1 MANKDEMSLP
11 VDNNNTEKS
20 HNFLPKYFRSDANK
34 KFLSSTVDQFIT
46 PGKLE
51 KINSYA
57 GRRHSLSREKTDL
70 YLKDVTSDRE
80 NYQFEPSLV
89 QKDEYENV
97 NFYKDYNDYL
107 GVIKKFGGNVSNHSK
122 LNASEFYAWNP
133 HIDLDKFVNFREY
146 YWLSNGPRSVAISGQ
161 QRETVSTYKITN
173 KLDSNSTVFVV
184 TPNGIKYNPTLKLYK
199 GQTYKFDINSP
210 GYPVAIAT
218 NRSYIDQ
225 DYSAEINTQNTS
237 NLYTTGIKKYIY
249 KDDGSLELTT
259 QNYIE
264 NGIIELKVSD
274 TIPDTLFYISESDG
288 DVSGILN
295 FFNISENSQID
306 IDNEIIGKSTYT
318 LGTGTKLSNGMK
330 IHFEG
335 NVIPTKYSTGSW
347 YVEGVGD
354 SISLIPEI
362 ELVTS
367 NAFSSDKSSPF
378 DNSVF
383 DEDPLDVAI
392 TQPITRD
399 YILINRNSPDRNPW
413 SRNNR
418 WFHKSVI
425 ESSLLANNLP
435 IDIDESTRAIRPI
448 IEFESGLKLFN
459 HGAKAKAQV
468 DLVDTYTKDVFSTIE
483 GSIGYNVDGVD
494 LAHGMRVLFT
504 ADTDILVS
512 GKIYKVRVHTHNL
525 VKQISLVE
533 EADASPLDNDVVLSK
548 LGNSYKGKMFF
559 YNGKNWKLA
568 QEKTAINQEPLFDLF
583 DKLQNNLNDE
593 ILYDSSNFAGNK
605 VFSYKIGTGVADTEL
620 GFPLSYNSINNIGDI
635 AFNFDLLTQSV
646 IYQTASLTEVT
657 YKTDKAF
664 LKKYNTDG
672 TTFEYTSGWKKANV
686 DSYQHVIQ
694 TLQVSTI
701 LNNFD
706 IDVYDNSSQL
716 TDLTVQVLVNGIR
729 KIENVDYTVD
739 NTSNFRRIVFI
750 KNLKTEDLVVFKC
763 LSSAD
768 KNTNGFYEM
777 PINFEKNPLNEN
789 ITSFTLGEVLDH
801 VDSIAEAHPSFDG
814 VHPGSNNL
822 RDIGNL
828 AKYGRR
834 FVKHS
839 GPVNLALYHL
849 ASDDSNVINSL
860 RYAKTEYAKFKRKL
874 IFEIENSGFHGSTK
888 EHADLVLSN
897 LSKDFISS
905 NAFKFMDMIGFENEI
920 KTRHTITSTGVSYF
934 SLSSTFTLD
943 TLSSKSVLVYK
954 NDQQLLHDKDYT
966 FKDGFVNLLTTPLIN
981 DVIDIYEYDSTD
993 SWFVPPTPTKLG
1005 LYPKYQPIKYI
1016 DTTYNFNTPV
1026 SVIQGHDGS
1035 LIKAFDDYRDDIILE
1050 IEYRIF
1056 NNIKA
1061 KYDVNK
1067 LDIHDFIKGKFR
1079 SSGFTSTKINK
1090 ILISDFVSWNETV
1103 GNLTYSENN
1112 DFLDTDSFSY
1122 NYSYLGS
1129 YNNEVLSGSW
1139 RSIYKDYF
1147 DTDRPHSHP
1156 WEMLGFYIKPTWWDT
1171 VYGVAPYTK
1180 DNLILW
1186 QDLSQGIIRQPGVAI
1201 IKNKKYVRLDLLN
1214 YIPVDSS
1221 GNLLSPYDS
1230 GLAQNFNVS
1239 TANQSWMFGDYSPV
1253 ETAWR
1258 RSSEYPFAL
1267 LTAWVLSQPAKVLG
1281 LGFDTSRV
1289 NRDLSNNLVYSST
1302 EKQIELS
1309 QLLFPTFDNVQTI
1322 NYSSG
1327 LINYISAF
1335 LIGKNLDVYN
1345 LYKDTLTKLTN
1356 QLSIKLGG
1364 YADKSKLKLVLDS
1377 RSPLNKN
1384 TVFVPD
1390 ENYQIFFNTSSVID
1404 LVSISAIIVE
1414 KSNKG
1419 YLISGYNKTTPFF
1432 DIYKSIR
1439 QVGDIQLTVGGVSE
1453 EFILWSQESQYVSGI
1468 VVQYND
1474 EYYRTTITHESTQTF
1489 DDKKFTKLSKLPLAG
1504 GTTALIATH
1513 FEDTL
1518 TRYNYGHLIETDQEL
1533 VDFLLGY
1540 EQYLQQQ
1547 GFIFD
1552 YFNNE
1557 TQLVEDVNLLIKE
1570 FLFWTQQNWDNGT
1583 VLSLSPFA
1591 NAVVFERKYHVV
1603 DNLKDSKNND
1613 YVLLSNDG
1621 TVVTNNTISVYR
1633 DEKNMFGIQPLDD
1646 KHLIYSVNLPLV
1658 QREHIV
1664 LIDNSTVFNDT
1675 IYQTSTGYR
1684 QDRIKLVGHRTA
1696 DWNGS
1701 YNIPGFIFDDPKIS
1715 DWQVWSD
1722 YTIGDV
1728 VRYKQYYYSSNTTHS
1743 STEKFNPVFWT
1754 LLDQKPTRQLLPNWD
1769 YKALQFTEFYDLD
1782 SDNFDSEQQRMAQHL
1797 IGYQPREYLS
1807 NIIADSSSEY
1817 KFYQGFI
1824 QEKGTKNSL
1833 TKLFD
1838 KLSTADKD
1846 SLEFYEEWALRV
1858 GNFGSFDN
1866 IEELEFKLDESKIKL
1881 EPQIF
1886 ELTDNTTS
1894 RNDLVYELTNN
1905 SLQLTP
1911 DGYNNNPFV
1920 EKFDNN
1926 FFTRYSGFVND
1937 NDVSFIV
1944 TFKDNIL
1951 DLNLNAISAGEFIW
1965 VTHELT
1971 SWNVYRIIHA
1981 DELTINSFALN
1992 LPEESRIDQQGN
2004 FVQGF
2009 TCYFNGYVNLSVND
2023 IIGIRSDSIVTGFY
2037 KVNSVLAK
2045 DGLTE
2050 VGLLTSQAINE
2061 EDQFP
2066 TLSSTTVLKLVTRK
2080 FADVNIANS
2089 TAIDLYNTPGDRI
2102 WLENNGNSL
2111 WEVYQNQSMFKL
2123 HNEVINPVELDST
2136 TDEFGTSISSNK
2148 LNNIVTIGSPT
2159 HNNIGRIGIFTR
2171 NTEFEN
2177 LIQSQALIPVDSLHS
2192 TSSNYGFSTSITS
2205 TDRFIAV
2212 GAPLATNVKS
2222 KLVGTL
2228 SSSGNYSAGDIVLD
2242 RGILWEARRT
2252 ITGDNSTITD
2262 QSHDWKVVSMLTAD
2276 KDGTSSGLSNQGLV
2290 YLYEKNYQTGA
2301 YGFHSCVI
2309 SPTPTTDEKFGYHVE
2324 IRKTV
2329 GEETYRLFVGAPGA
2343 DRIYFIDYDGSTWN
2357 YSIDRKFKGEYSN
2370 SVQYNN
2376 LDIVLYNEELY
2387 QASITMTAGSNLPT
2401 ITAAWTKISDP
2412 TLSTVSLIEHTG
2424 YVPRTG
2430 MNIADEAD
2438 DSSADSIVNIGKIF
2452 DVNELGDV
2460 LAFKSSDG
2468 FDNKISVY
2476 FNQLGRW
2483 KYIQD
2488 ISSANTHEQ
2497 FGYCLAVNDTGD
2509 KIAIGAP
2516 GNDETGIDQ
2525 GCVYVYKKTTINN
2538 VSTYS
2543 LDQTLKSIHL
2553 EINEFFGTSLDFSK
2567 NKLAVSAKNTDR
2579 RLSISFD
2586 TYDEFIQKYIVDQLA
2601 DHTLVYSKYVLDSLG
2616 TKNDSITTFD
2626 SNSTTFKN
2634 VTKDTGR
2641 IFIFQDIGNNFI
2653 FAEDVDYQ
2661 RKTTG
2666 SELENFVFSN
2676 NHIYI
2681 GLPNVDPAD
2690 TSDSTIV
2697 NLTTADSVGIV
2708 TDLRADINIDSW
2720 TSLSV
2725 QDGMINLDKIKR
2737 VLLYSA
2743 DTDDLLTTLDVVD
2756 CRQGRIPRVADVEIS
2771 YKTFYDP
2778 AIYSVN
2784 TQDELGNI
2792 VANVVV
2798 DESSAWNEEY
2808 EGRLW
2813 WNLSTSAWYDPYQ
2826 GDSHYRSAH
2835 RSKLIFGT
2843 SIDIYE
2849 WVGTS
2854 LTPSQWLSLSNTN
2867 EGISDGVS
2875 GVPLYGDQ
2883 AYSIKRVFDS
2893 VSKTFSEKYFYWV
2906 KNKKTIPSVNF
2917 RTLDAMSVANII
2929 ADPASQG
2936 YRYVEILDTNKF
2948 ILHNCKSFI
2957 EGTNSILRFELLKD
2971 ENLQVNLHREYQ
2983 LLAEGVVS
2991 REKLNHEIEQKWL
3004 DSLVGYDL
3012 QEIQLPDLSLPVSN
3026 RYGILNYPRQGM
3038 FINNKEALKQVIERA
3053 NSILYKYQIVD
3064 NYDISG
3070 LLTFDKIPNADTGVY
3085 DSIVETIE
3093 DLDNIIMA
3101 KFEKAE
3107 LLPVISNGKIIRVNI
3122 IKSGRSYVNAP
3133 VIKITSSS
3141 GIGAVLQ
3148 STINNLGQIT
3158 SVTVRDSGKKYSSNT
3173 TLTVRDYTALVKTDS
3188 TVENVWTIYKYNK
3201 ITRIWERTNI
3211 QSYDTRQYWIY
3222 KDWYAD
3228 GYDKLTTI
3236 NKSVDQ
3242 SYQLFLLDCEIGD
3255 IVKIKTIGT
3264 GGWLLLKKIND
3275 TDTED
3280 YTVNYQTIGR
3290 ENGTIELSTSL
3301 YDTITSSKGY
3311 DSKLYD
3317 TSFYDK
3323 EPVEELRIIMSVL
3336 KNNIFIADLEV
3347 EYYNLFFASLR
3358 YAFAEQPGLDWA
3370 FKSSFVTAKHNLGN
3384 FKKTRNY
3391 QNDNLENYQDY
3402 VNEVKPFKTK
3412 VREYISSYE
3421 NISNTQTM
3429 TSDFDLPP
3437 SYHDGLIETS
3447 SAVYNKT
3454 TDLISNLDTRY
3465 NNYPYKNW
3473 KDNVGFDIASI
3484 KVINGGSGYI
3494 DTPVVKIGDSDIIA
3508 YAYLKN
3514 SSVDSIQIIS
3524 QPNTLKFLTAP
3535 TITIGTSKDGVTASA
3550 IAILGKSVVR
3560 SSHMIMKFD
3569 RVRGSYYVTDLV
3581 INESFTGTGS
3591 KETFG
3596 LKWPIDIKTNQ
3607 FSITI
3612 NSKILVSSNY
3622 TVGNKLDTT
3631 KGYDRY
3637 LGYVTFNTA
3646 PLATDTIVITYKKD
3660 IRMLDAADRINFFY
3674 TPTSNMP
3681 GKDLSQLLN
3690 GVKNAKSVYEG
3701 TDFGVEQG
3709 FEAQGFGTQPWDA
3722 FDSAY
3727 EDEVFILDG
3736 STNIFQMSS
3745 PLIDGVEYHVYL
3757 NGVRIDGPNFDGS
3770 TIINN
3775 VRMSTIIGDG
3785 STTVIVLNE
3794 QIVGIT
3800 DGDNVIIRKAT
3811 SDGSFTPSPDSYDI
3825 ALSGG
3830 DLGYTTA
3837 TGVLPESI
3845 NIDGDDFV
3853 SPLSSQGPE
3862 ELVPG
3867 QLIDTLDMRVFH
3879 KPSEGVGKIDV
3890 VHYTLDTSTTTF
3902 TLPGTPFS
3910 NSDIIVQLDGVILP
3924 SELYSINWFDNTLH
3938 IDGDSSYEI
3947 GGSNRVSITTIGAN
3961 GTDLIDRNSLTY
3973 VTGIS
3978 QIPTVA
3984 IWSTTVTAILTING
3998 VIKTV
4003 GVDYNLVKSTT
4014 GKVVI
4019 ELLNTASISNNN
4031 IIQYSLYN
4039 NTLKTYSQIIT
4050 DKTFIPDG
4058 STTTYSVNVTPFNNN
4073 PWSHKILLLVDNK
4086 VQKPGY
4092 SRTYTATSSRVYNI
4106 DSWQFTQPSQ
4116 ITSTD
4121 IQVFVDTVKLTSLQY
4136 TYNPAEYTITLTD
4149 DLIAPVGASINVV
4162 IDKDADYK
4170 VRSDII
4176 EFTTA
4181 PAAGKKVE
4189 LIHFSNHDVNKF
4201 ERVALSVLT
4210 TSTTGE
4216 PSTIAS
4222 LTSGTPEYIKRQEV
4236 TQGIIRLT
4244 NIVSNNRYVWVFKN
4258 GVMLDVNIDYIVNSK
4273 LNAVEL
4279 TNIPV
4284 ELDTI
4289 DVLQFGNSTTDSFG
4303 YRVFKDMLNRTH
4315 YKRLNEANSY
4325 KLQSILNYNDNTIQ
4339 LQNAT
4344 GIFEPDVSTNIPGV
4358 IFVEGERIE
4367 YFAKTGNNLTQLRR
4381 GTLGT
4386 GVKLA
4391 YAVDTKV
4398 YGQGPDE
4405 NILYNDT
4412 IDKQTF
4418 SGNGSS
4424 ATVDLNFT
4432 PTYGVNEIEIKV
4444 GGKRLRKSS
4453 ISMYNESN
4461 DQDST
4466 EGDETINPEF
4476 VISGNTVTFS
4486 TIPLDGER
4494 IEVYRKTGQIWNEIV
4509 SNSTTKSLGSSNN
4522 DISKFLLKATIQL
4535 PK

>member
-20 HNFLPKYFRSDANK
+20 HNFLPKYFRTDANK

-57 GRRHSLSREKTDL
+57 GRRHSASRETADL
-70 YLKDVTSDRE
+70 YLNDVSSDRE
-80 NYQFEPSLV
+80 NYQFEPALV
-89 QKDEYENV
+89 SKDEYENV

-107 GVIKKFGGNVSNHSK
+107 GVIKKFNGDVSNHSK
-122 LNASEFYAWNP
+122 LNASEFYAWNS

-146 YWLSNGPRSVAISGQ
+146 YWLPNGPRSVAISGQ
-161 QRETVSTYKITN
+161 QRNAVSTYKITN

-225 DYSAEINTQNTS
+225 DYSANIDIQNTS

-249 KDDGSLELTT
+249 KDDGSLEITT
-259 QNYIE
+259 QHYIE
-264 NGIIELKVSD
+264 HGVIEFTVSD

-288 DVSGILN
+288 DTSGILN

-306 IDNEIIGKSTYT
+306 VDNELIGKSTYT

-335 NVIPTKYSTGSW
+335 TVTPLKYATGSW

-354 SISLIPEI
+354 SISLIPESD
-362 ELVTS
+362 LVTT
-367 NAFSSDKSSPF
+367 NAFTTDKSSPF
-378 DNSVF
+378 DTAVF
-383 DEDPLDVAI
+383 DEDPLDVSI
-392 TQPITRD
+392 THPTIRD
-399 YILINRNSPDRNPW
+399 YISINRNSPDRNPW
-413 SRNNR
+413 SRTNR

-435 IDIDESTRAIRPI
+435 VVVDESLRAVRPI

-468 DLVDTYTKDVFSTIE
+468 DLVDTYTSDVFSTIE
-483 GSIGYNVDGVD
+483 GSVGYNIDGVD
-494 LAHGMRVLFT
+494 LVNGMRVLFT

-533 EADASPLDNDVVLSK
+533 EADAAPLENDVVLSK
-548 LGNSYKGKMFF
+548 SGNSYKGKMFF
-559 YNGKNWKLA
+559 YNGKNWNLA
-568 QEKTAINQEPLFDLF
+568 QEKTKINQAPLFDLF
-583 DKLQNNLNDE
+583 DNLQNSLNDE
-593 ILYDSSNFAGNK
+593 ILYDSSSFVGNK
-605 VFSYKIGTGVADTEL
+605 VFSYKIGNGIVDTEL
-620 GFPLSYNSINNIGDI
+620 GFSLSYNSINNIGDI
-635 AFNFDLLTQSV
+635 AFDFNLLTETV
-646 IYQTASLTEVT
+646 TYQTTSLTELA
-657 YKTDKAF
+657 YNTDKAF

-672 TTFEYTSGWKKANV
+672 TTFEFTSGWKKANV
-686 DSYQHVIQ
+686 NSYQHVIQ
-694 TLQVSTI
+694 NLQVSTI

-706 IDVYDNSSQL
+706 IDVYNNSSQL
-716 TDLTVQVLVNGIR
+716 TDLKVMVLVNGVR
-729 KIENVDYTVD
+729 KVENTDYTFD
-739 NTSNFRRIVFI
+739 NTSNFRRVVFT
-750 KNLKTEDLVVFKC
+750 KNLKVDDLVIFKC
-763 LSSAD
+763 LSDTD

-789 ITSFTLGEVLDH
+789 IKSFTLGEVSDHLDSI
-801 VDSIAEAHPSFDG
+801 VDSHPNFSG
-814 VHPGSNNL
+814 VHPGINNL

-839 GPVNLALYHL
+839 GPINLALYHL
-849 ASDDSNVINSL
+849 SANGDIINSL
-860 RYAKTEYAKFKRKL
+860 KYARTEYAKFKRKL
-874 IFEIENSGFHGSTK
+874 IFEIENTGFHGSTK
-888 EHADLVLSN
+888 DHADLALSN

-905 NAFKFMDMIGFENEI
+905 NSFKFMDMIGFGPTT
-920 KTRHTITSTGVSYF
+920 KTSHTITSTNVLYF

-943 TLSSKSVLVYK
+943 TLSTKSVLVYK

-966 FKDGFVNLLTTPLIN
+966 FKDGFINLLVSPSIN
-981 DVIDIYEYDSTD
+981 DIIDIYEYDSTD

-1005 LYPKYQPIKYI
+1005 LYPKFQPMKYI
-1016 DTTYNFNTPV
+1016 DTTYNFDTPV

-1050 IEYRIF
+1050 IEFRIF

-1079 SSGFTSTKINK
+1079 TKQSNTTKINN
-1090 ILISDFVSWNETV
+1090 ILINDFVSWNETA
-1103 GNLTYSENN
+1103 GNLVYSENN
-1112 DFLDTDSFSY
+1112 DFLSTDSFTY
-1122 NYSYLGS
+1122 NYSYLNS
-1129 YNNEVLSGSW
+1129 YNNEVLQGSW

-1156 WEMLGFYIKPTWWDT
+1156 WEMIGFYIKPTWWDT

-1186 QDLSQGIIRQPGVAI
+1186 QDLSQGIIREPGKTIV
-1201 IKNKKYVRLDLLN
+1201 KNKKYIRTDLLN

-1230 GLAQNFNVS
+1230 GLAQEFNIS
-1239 TANQSWMFGDYSPV
+1239 TANTSWVFGDYSPV

-1267 LTAWVLSQPAKVLG
+1267 LTAWVLSEPAKVMG
-1281 LGFDTSRV
+1281 LGFDTSRI
-1289 NRDLSNNLVYSST
+1289 NRDLSTNLVYSST
-1302 EKQIELS
+1302 QKQIELS
-1309 QLLFPTFDNVQTI
+1309 ALVFPTFDNTQNIV
-1322 NYSSG
+1322 YSSG

-1335 LIGKNLDVYN
+1335 LIGKNLNAYT
-1345 LYKDTLTKLTN
+1345 LYKDTLTGLTN

-1364 YADKSKLKLVLDS
+1364 YADKSKLKLILDS
-1377 RSPLNKN
+1377 RSPLNKS

-1404 LVSISAIIVE
+1404 LVSISGIIVE
-1414 KSNKG
+1414 KSSKG
-1419 YLISGYNKTTPFF
+1419 YLISGYNNKRPFF
-1432 DIYKSIR
+1432 DIYKTIR
-1439 QVGDIQLTVGGVSE
+1439 QAGDTLITVGGISE
-1453 EFILWSQESQYVSGI
+1453 DFVEWNQDEQYVSGV

-1474 EYYRTTITHESTQTF
+1474 EFYRSAITHESTENF
-1489 DDKKFTKLSKLPLAG
+1489 DNKKFTKLPKLPLAG
-1504 GTTALIATH
+1504 GTTALVATH
-1513 FEDTL
+1513 FESTI
-1518 TRYNYGHLIETDQEL
+1518 TRFNYGHLIETSQDL

-1540 EQYLQQQ
+1540 ENYLQLQ

-1552 YFNNE
+1552 HFNNE
-1557 TQLVEDVNLLIKE
+1557 TQQVEDVNLLIKE

-1591 NAVVFERKYHVV
+1591 NSLIFERKYHVV
-1603 DNLKDSKNND
+1603 DNLKDSANND
-1613 YVLLSNDG
+1613 YVILSNDG
-1621 TVVTNNTISVYR
+1621 SVVTNNTISVYR
-1633 DEKNMFGIQPLDD
+1633 DEKNTFGIEPLDD
-1646 KHLIYSVNLPLV
+1646 NSSIYSVNLPLV
-1658 QREHIV
+1658 QKEHII

-1701 YNIPGFIFDDPKIS
+1701 YNIPGFIFDDPKVYN
-1715 DWQVWSD
+1715 WNVWND

-1728 VRYKQYYYSSNTTHS
+1728 VQYKQYFYSANITHS
-1743 STEKFNPVFWT
+1743 STEKFNPELWT
-1754 LLDQKPTRQLLPNWD
+1754 LLDKKPTRQLLPNWD

-1782 SDNFDSEQQRMAQHL
+1782 NDNFDSEQQKMAQHL

-1807 NIIADSSSEY
+1807 NIITDSSSQY
-1817 KFYQGFI
+1817 KFYQGYI

-1838 KLSTADKD
+1838 RLSTAKKD
-1846 SLEFYEEWALRV
+1846 SLEFYEEWAIRV
-1858 GNFGSFDN
+1858 GNLGSFDN
-1866 IEELEFKLDESKIKL
+1866 INELEFKLDESKIKL

-1886 ELTDNTTS
+1886 ELVDFETS
-1894 RNDLVYELTNN
+1894 RNDLVYEIPKNL
-1905 SLQLTP
+1905 LHITP
-1911 DGYNNNPFV
+1911 EDYNNNPFT
-1920 EKFDNN
+1920 EKSNN
-1926 FFTRYSGFVND
+1926 EFSTRYSGFVNEK
-1937 NDVSFIV
+1937 NVSFIV
-1944 TFKDNIL
+1944 TFRDNIL
-1951 DLNLNAISAGEFIW
+1951 DLNINAISTGEFIW
-1965 VTHELT
+1965 VTHELN
-1971 SWNVYRIIHA
+1971 SWNVYRVEHA
-1981 DELTINSFALN
+1981 DELIINSFALN
-1992 LPEESRIDQQGN
+1992 LPVGYQLDQQGN

-2037 KVNSVLAK
+2037 KVNSLEVK

-2050 VGLLTSQAINE
+2050 VGLLTTQAINE
-2061 EDQFP
+2061 EEQFP
-2066 TLSSTTVLKLVTRK
+2066 ALSSTNVLKLVTRK
-2080 FADVNIANS
+2080 FPDVETANS
-2089 TAIDLYNTPGDRI
+2089 LAIDLYSTPGDRI
-2102 WLENNGNSL
+2102 WLENNGSNV
-2111 WEVYQNQSMFKL
+2111 WEVYENQNIFKL
-2123 HNEVINPVELDST
+2123 HNEIINPISLD
-2136 TDEFGTSISSNK
+2136 DVAGAFGTSISSNK

-2159 HNNIGRIGIFTR
+2159 YNSVGQIGIFAR

-2177 LIQSQALIPVDSLHS
+2177 LTLSQSRIADTTLHN
-2192 TSSNYGFSTSITS
+2192 TSSNYGFSTAVTS
-2205 TDRFIAV
+2205 NERFIAV

-2222 KLVGTL
+2222 KLVGVLT
-2228 SSSGNYSAGDIVLD
+2228 SGGNYSAGDIVLD
-2242 RGILWEARRT
+2242 RGILWEALRT
-2252 ITGDNSTITD
+2252 VSGDNSTITD
-2262 QSHDWKVVSMLTAD
+2262 QSQDWKVVSMLTAN
-2276 KDGTSSGLSNQGLV
+2276 KDGTSSSITNQGVV

-2301 YGFHSCVI
+2301 YDYHSCII
-2309 SPTPTTDEKFGYHVE
+2309 SPTPLANENFGYHVE
-2324 IRKTV
+2324 IRKTIA
-2329 GEETYRLFVGAPGA
+2329 EDTYRLFVGAPGSG
-2343 DRIYFIDYDGSTWN
+2343 RIYFIDYNGSTWN
-2357 YSIDRKFKGEYSN
+2357 YSIDRKFKGNYSN
-2370 SVQYNN
+2370 SAQYNN
-2376 LDIVLYNEELY
+2376 LDIVLYNGDLF
-2387 QASITMTAGSNLPT
+2387 QASITMAAGSNAPT
-2401 ITAAWTKISDP
+2401 VTAAWTDISN
-2412 TLSTVSLIEHTG
+2412 TTVEHTG

-2438 DSSADSIVNIGKIF
+2438 DSSADSSVNIGKVF

-2468 FDNKISVY
+2468 FNDKISIY
-2476 FNQLGRW
+2476 LNQLGRW
-2483 KYIQD
+2483 TYIQD
-2488 ISSANTHEQ
+2488 INSANIHEQ
-2497 FGYCLAVNDTGD
+2497 FGYCLAVNDHGD

-2516 GNDETGIDQ
+2516 GNDDDGMDQ
-2525 GCVYVYKKTTINN
+2525 GCVYVYKKTTTNN

-2543 LDQTLKSIHL
+2543 LDQTLKSIYQESH
-2553 EINEFFGTSLDFSK
+2553 ESFGTSLDFSK

-2579 RLSISFD
+2579 RLVVSFD
-2586 TYDEFIQKYIVDQLA
+2586 TYDEFIQNYIVDQLA
-2601 DHTLVYSKYVLDSLG
+2601 DHTLVYSKYVLDSNG
-2616 TKNDSITTFD
+2616 TKNGSNTTFD

-2634 VTKDTGR
+2634 ITKDTGR
-2641 IFIFQDIGNNFI
+2641 IFVFQDIGSNFI

-2666 SELENFVFSN
+2666 LDLENFVFSN
-2676 NHIYI
+2676 NHIYV

-2697 NLTTADSVGIV
+2697 NLTTADTVGIV
-2708 TDLRADINIDSW
+2708 TDIRSSINIDSW
-2720 TSLSV
+2720 TSLAV

-2737 VLLYSA
+2737 VLIYSL
-2743 DTDDLLTTLDVVD
+2743 DTDDLLTSLDVVD
-2756 CRQGRIPRVADVEIS
+2756 CRQGRIPRVADIEIA

-2778 AIYSVN
+2778 AIYSTN
-2784 TQDELGNI
+2784 SQDELGNI
-2792 VANVVV
+2792 VANIVV

-2808 EGRLW
+2808 EGKLW

-2826 GDSHYRSAH
+2826 GDSHYRAAH
-2835 RSKLIFGT
+2835 RNKLIFGT
-2843 SIDIYE
+2843 SVDIYE
-2849 WVGTS
+2849 WVGST
-2854 LTPSQWLSLSNTN
+2854 LTPSQWTALSNTN
-2867 EGISDGVS
+2867 EGVSKGVS

-2893 VSKTFSEKYFYWV
+2893 VSKTFNEKYFYWV
-2906 KNKKTIPSVNF
+2906 KNKQTIPSVNF
-2917 RTLDAMSVANII
+2917 RSLDAMSVANLIS
-2929 ADPASQG
+2929 DPASQG
-2936 YRYVEILDTNKF
+2936 YRYVEILDTDKF
-2948 ILHNCKSFI
+2948 VLHNCKSFI
-2957 EGTNSILRFELLKD
+2957 EGTNSILRFELLKN
-2971 ENLQVNLHREYQ
+2971 EKLETNLHREYQ
-2983 LLAEGVVS
+2983 LLAEGIIG
-2991 REKLNHEIEQKWL
+2991 REKLNKEIEQKWL

-3012 QEIQLPDLSLPVSN
+3012 QEVKLPEMSLPVNN

-3053 NSILYKYQIVD
+3053 NSVLCKYQIVD
-3064 NYDISG
+3064 NYDISK
-3070 LLTFDKIPNADTGVY
+3070 LSTYDNIPHADTGIY
-3085 DSIVETIE
+3085 DSIVDTVA
-3093 DLDNIIMA
+3093 DLDNVIMA

-3107 LLPVISNGKIIRVNI
+3107 LLPIISNGKIIRVDI
-3122 IKSGRSYVNAP
+3122 VKSGRGYVNAP
-3133 VIKITSSS
+3133 VIKIISST
-3141 GIGAVLQ
+3141 GTYGVLQ
-3148 STINNLGQIT
+3148 SAINNLGQVT
-3158 SVTVRDSGKKYSSNT
+3158 SVTVKNSGKKYST
-3173 TLTVRDYTALVKTDS
+3173 DTVLTVRDYTVLVKTDS

-3201 ITRIWERTNI
+3201 TTRVWERTNI
-3211 QSYDTRQYWIY
+3211 QSYDTRQYWSY
-3222 KDWYAD
+3222 KDWYATE
-3228 GYDKLTTI
+3228 YNKLTTI
-3236 NKSVDQ
+3236 NKTVDQ
-3242 SYQLFLLDCEIGD
+3242 SYQLFSLDTNIGD

-3264 GGWLLLKKIND
+3264 GGWLLLKKTNNIV
-3275 TDTED
+3275 TED
-3280 YTVNYQTIGR
+3280 YTINYQTIGR
-3290 ENGTIELSTSL
+3290 ENGTIELSATL
-3301 YDTITSSKGY
+3301 YDTITTSKGF

-3323 EPVEELRIIMSVL
+3323 EPVTELRTIMSVL
-3336 KNNIFIADLEV
+3336 KDNIFIADLEV

-3370 FKSSFVTAKHNLGN
+3370 FKSSFVTAKHNLGT
-3384 FKKTRNY
+3384 FKKTRSY

-3421 NISNTQTM
+3421 NLSNTQTM
-3429 TSDFDLPP
+3429 TSDFDIPP
-3437 SYHDGLIETS
+3437 SYYNGLIETS

-3454 TDLISNLDTRY
+3454 TNSISNLESRY

-3473 KDNVGFDIASI
+3473 KDNVGFDVVSI
-3484 KVINGGSGYI
+3484 KVVNGGSGYI
-3494 DTPVVKIGDSDIIA
+3494 DTPAVKIGDSDIIA

-3514 SSVDSIQIIS
+3514 GSVNSIDIVS
-3524 QPNTLKFLTAP
+3524 HPKTLKFFEAP
-3535 TITIGTSKDGVTASA
+3535 LITIGTSSNGTTATA
-3550 IAILGKSVVR
+3550 TAILGNSVVR
-3560 SSHMIMKFD
+3560 SNHMIMKFD
-3569 RVRGSYYVTDLV
+3569 RVQGSYYVTTLSV
-3581 INESFTGTGS
+3581 SESFTGTGS
-3591 KETFG
+3591 KKIFT
-3596 LKWPIDIKTNQ
+3596 LKWPMDIKTNQ
-3607 FSITI
+3607 FSVTI
-3612 NSKILVSSNY
+3612 NSKLLISNNY
-3622 TVGNKLDTT
+3622 TVENKLDIT

-3637 LGYVTFNTA
+3637 LGYITFNNP
-3646 PLATDTIVITYKKD
+3646 PLITDNIVITYKKD
-3660 IRMLDAADRINFFY
+3660 IGMLDAADRINFFY

-3681 GKDLSQLLN
+3681 GKDLTQLLK
-3690 GVKNAKSVYEG
+3690 GVSNSKSVYEG
-3701 TDFGVEQG
+3701 TNFGTEQG
-3709 FEAQGFGTQPWDA
+3709 FEAQGFGIQPWDA
-3722 FDSAY
+3722 FDSVY
-3727 EDEVFILDG
+3727 EDEIFILDG
-3736 STNIFQMSS
+3736 STSVFHMSS
-3745 PLIDGVEYHVYL
+3745 ALADGVEYNVYL
-3757 NGVRIDGPNFDGS
+3757 NGIRIDGPNFDGS

-3785 STTVIVLNE
+3785 STTVIILNE
-3794 QIVGIT
+3794 IVGTT
-3800 DGDNVIIRKAT
+3800 DEDIVIIRKAV
-3811 SDGSFTPSPDSYDI
+3811 SDGSFTPSPESFDI

-3830 DLGYTTA
+3830 NLGYTTA

-3845 NIDGDDFV
+3845 NVDGDDFV
-3853 SPLSSQGPE
+3853 SPLTSQGPE

-3867 QLIDTLDMRVFH
+3867 QLIDTLDIQVFH

-3902 TLPGTPFS
+3902 ALPGIPFS

-3924 SELYSINWFDNTLH
+3924 NELYSINWVDNTLH

-3973 VTGIS
+3973 VTGMS

-4014 GKVVI
+4014 GKVII
-4019 ELLNTASISNNN
+4019 ELLNTANINNN
-4031 IIQYSLYN
+4031 DTVQYSLYN

-4058 STTTYSVNVTPFNNN
+4058 STTTYGFDGSINEVPFNND
-4073 PWSHKILLLVDNK
+4073 PWSHKILLLVDDK
-4086 VQKPGY
+4086 VQTPGY

-4106 DSWQFTQPSQ
+4106 DSWQFTQPGRLS
-4116 ITSTD
+4116 STD
-4121 IQVFVDTVKLTSLQY
+4121 IQLFVNNVELTTIQY

-4170 VRSDII
+4170 VRLDVI
-4176 EFTTA
+4176 EFKTA
-4181 PAAGKKVE
+4181 PAEGKKVE

-4216 PSTIAS
+4216 PSTLSS
-4222 LTSGTPEYIKRQEV
+4222 LTNGTPEYIKRQDV
-4236 TQGIIRLT
+4236 TRGIIKLT
-4244 NIVSNNRYVWVFKN
+4244 TPVSENRYVWVFKN
-4258 GVMLDVNIDYIVNSK
+4258 GIMLDVNIDYIVNSK

-4289 DVLQFGNSTTDSFG
+4289 DVLQFGNATIDSFG
-4303 YRVFKDMLNRTH
+4303 YRMFKDMLNRTH
-4315 YKRLNEANSY
+4315 YKRLNEENSY

-4339 LQNAT
+4339 LQSAT
-4344 GIFEPDVSTNIPGV
+4344 GIFQPDVSKNIPGV

-4367 YFAKTGNNLTQLRR
+4367 YFTKTGNNLTQLRR

-4386 GVKLA
+4386 GIKTT
-4391 YAVDTKV
+4391 YAVDTKL

-4412 IDKQTF
+4412 TDKQTF
-4418 SGNGSS
+4418 IGNGSS
-4424 ATVDLNFT
+4424 ATIDLNFT
-4432 PTYGVNEIEIKV
+4432 PTYGVNEVEIKV
-4444 GGKRLRKSS
+4444 GGKRLRKTS
-4453 ISMYNESN
+4453 ISMYNELN

-4466 EGDETINPEF
+4466 EGDSTNESEFTISN
-4476 VISGNTVTFS
+4476 NTVTFN
-4486 TIPLDGER
+4486 TIPLENER